1 MTFNVALSGLNA
13 ASTDLNVTGNNIAN
27 VGTTGF
33 KASRAEFADLYATSM
48 LGSGSNAVGSGVT
61 TADIAQ
67 QFTQGNIT
75 STGNSLDLAISGNG
89 YFMVSN
95 NGSMLYT
102 RAGAFKTD
110 DEGYVINSEGYN
122 LQGYGVNANGD
133 IVSGVTTN
141 LKVDSSNQAPN
152 ATSSVVETLALNSNS
167 SVPNNTPF
175 DASDSSTYNWST
187 SVPLYEIGR
196 ASCRERVS
204 KFV

>member
-48 LGSGSNAVGSGVT
+48 LGSGGNAVGSGVT

-75 STGNSLDLAISGNG
+75 NTGNSLDLAISGNG

-141 LKVDSSNQAPN
+141 LKVDIN
-152 ATSSVVETLALNSNS
+152 LAN
-167 SVPNNTPF
+167 
-175 DASDSSTYNWST
+175 
-187 SVPLYEIGR
+187 
-196 ASCRERVS
+196 
-204 KFV
+204 K

>member
-48 LGSGSNAVGSGVT
+48 LGSGSNAVGSGVNLGYRP
-61 TADIAQ
+61 AIYS
-67 QFTQGNIT
+67 GNIT

-122 LQGYGVNANGD
+122 LQGYGVDSNGD

-152 ATSSVVETLALNSNS
+152 ATSSVVETGTEFQQQRS
-167 SVPNNTPF
+167 
-175 DASDSSTYNWST
+175 
-187 SVPLYEIGR
+187 
-196 ASCRERVS
+196 
-204 KFV
+204 